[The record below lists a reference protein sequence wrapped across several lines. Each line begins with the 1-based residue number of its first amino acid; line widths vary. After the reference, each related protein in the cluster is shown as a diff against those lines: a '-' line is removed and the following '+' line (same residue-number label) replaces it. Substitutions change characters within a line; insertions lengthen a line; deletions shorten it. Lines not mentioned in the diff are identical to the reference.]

1 MMNKRSHT
9 ATTSSHWQELFQTL
23 QHERVTQ
30 AEANLESF
38 CQESQKREN
47 ALKAY
52 ISHLEQEVR
61 EAKKRK
67 LCDEQDLENK
77 LLANQQQQQQEKQI
91 LETKLDETNRE
102 LELQR
107 LAFQKLEQKEIDA
120 KERIQLL
127 TNQQKEQE
135 TVLNYYKTLTGTTI
149 NITQHNDTNAMELQ
163 MTNCEKNTTI
173 KFKLTELDNATDFNY
188 EPIDNVKGVI
198 PKFLHQAIEFPKS
211 DGPSFLKLL
220 LQGVFPE

>member
-91 LETKLDETNRE
+91 LETKLVTSP
-102 LELQR
+102 LFGPPF
-107 LAFQKLEQKEIDA
+107 ATSAMISS
-120 KERIQLL
+120 
-127 TNQQKEQE
+127 
-135 TVLNYYKTLTGTTI
+135 
-149 NITQHNDTNAMELQ
+149 ITESSL
-163 MTNCEKNTTI
+163 
-173 KFKLTELDNATDFNY
+173 F
-188 EPIDNVKGVI
+188 
-198 PKFLHQAIEFPKS
+198 
-211 DGPSFLKLL
+211 
-220 LQGVFPE
+220 